1 MNFQNIRADF
11 ANQCIQKETE
21 LAEGD
26 REKLLEIEL
35 AMQYTRQSLSTEAE
49 RKYGL
54 LNLLFF
60 PGFLLFLIVGFL
72 LFINQFMHLVSFY
85 TPC

>member
-11 ANQCIQKETE
+11 ANQCVQKEAEMTE
-21 LAEGD
+21 VD

-49 RKYGL
+49 SKYGL
-54 LNLLFF
+54 FNLFF
-60 PGFLLFLIVGFL
+60 LSFSFFSFLIV
-72 LFINQFMHLVSFY
+72 VSLQGV
-85 TPC
+85 